1 MNDDPEKE
9 ASASS
14 KTFKTR
20 AWSDKTS
27 TRPLETKVKTSH
39 KASARSAEGPP
50 LARGVQGQHPCL
62 PRHLRQHKNP
72 AKQHRVRMIQGFRLN
87 IFSDFR
93 NKAVVS
99 LLALTFAG
107 IRGRNTRRRQQPPK
121 YGHTVKVEV
130 ADLSTL
136 GE

>member
-1 MNDDPEKE
+1 MNDDLEKE

-39 KASARSAEGPP
+39 KASAQRRRPAAGAGYRGSAP
-50 LARGVQGQHPCL
+50 VSQGISDNIRIQ
-62 PRHLRQHKNP
+62 QSSTGS
-72 AKQHRVRMIQGFRLN
+72 VQGFRLN
-87 IFSDFR
+87 RFSIFFGIL
-93 NKAVVS
+93 S
-99 LLALTFAG
+99 LPSLWHLAG

-130 ADLSTL
+130 AY
-136 GE
+136 

>member
-1 MNDDPEKE
+1 MILKRKPAQAAN
-9 ASASS
+9 
-14 KTFKTR
+14 
-20 AWSDKTS
+20 DKTS

-39 KASARSAEGPP
+39 KASAQRRRPAAGAGYRGSAP
-50 LARGVQGQHPCL
+50 VSQGISDNIRIQ
-62 PRHLRQHKNP
+62 QSSTGS
-72 AKQHRVRMIQGFRLN
+72 VQGFRLN

-130 ADLSTL
+130 AY
-136 GE
+136 

>member
-1 MNDDPEKE
+1 MKRKPAQAAN
-9 ASASS
+9 
-14 KTFKTR
+14 
-20 AWSDKTS
+20 DKTS